1 MSSALLYLAI
11 VVVWGIVLVP
21 MWLRRDG
28 SRTRNRRLD
37 EDADTV
43 VETPSESLESESL
56 EDAEDGPLEDD
67 VVPEAVPAAVVPA
80 QAARRAAH
88 RRASRAAVIARRRRR
103 TVGLILLQ
111 LTAVAVVVAGVTP
124 WWFTAPP
131 AVLLVGHLTLLRSAV
146 RMDAERRARHLA
158 RMRAIE
164 ADRRARA
171 EEEARLARE
180 AAQRSAEIISMP
192 ERPEEQVYDQYTD
205 QRAVGD

>member
-37 EDADTV
+37 EDTDTS
-43 VETPSESLESESL
+43 VEAVDGAESV
-56 EDAEDGPLEDD
+56 EDGLHEDD
-67 VVPEAVPAAVVPA
+67 VVPTAAPAR
-80 QAARRAAH
+80 AARHAAN

-124 WWFTAPP
+124 WWFTVPP

-180 AAQRSAEIISMP
+180 AQRTAEIISMP

>member
-37 EDADTV
+37 EDTDAP
-43 VETPSESLESESL
+43 VEGVEA
-56 EDAEDGPLEDD
+56 AEGVEEGLIEDD
-67 VVPEAVPAAVVPA
+67 VAPVATPAR
-80 QAARRAAH
+80 AARHAAT

-124 WWFTAPP
+124 WWFTVPP

>member
-43 VETPSESLESESL
+43 IETPSENLESESL

-67 VVPEAVPAAVVPA
+67 VVPAAVVPA

>member
-11 VVVWGIVLVP
+11 VAVWGVVLVP

-37 EDADTV
+37 EDADTL
-43 VETPSESLESESL
+43 VETPSEAAESL
-56 EDAEDGPLEDD
+56 DEALPEDD
-67 VVPEAVPAAVVPA
+67 VVPAR
-80 QAARRAAH
+80 AARSAVG

-103 TVGLILLQ
+103 TVGLILLV
-111 LTAVAVVVAGVTP
+111 LTAVATVVAGVTP
-124 WWFTAPP
+124 WWFTLPP
-131 AVLLVGHLTLLRSAV
+131 SVLLVGHLTLLRSAV
-146 RMDAERRARHLA
+146 KMDAERRRARRLAHL
-158 RMRAIE
+158 RALE

-180 AAQRSAEIISMP
+180 VQRSAEIIAMP
-192 ERPEEQVYDQYTD
+192 DRPQQEVYDQYTD